1 MSSPLA
7 IAAVSAV
14 LMDLLNDGLVNND
27 LSAVGSFKISASPPD
42 RITGGAQEPN
52 QINLFLYQVTPNPGW
67 RNADLPSHGPTGL
80 RVSNPP
86 LALDLHYLV
95 TAYGSEDLNAEILL
109 GYAMELMHEL
119 RVIPRGAIRR
129 SLSPTNPVK
138 AAIIPPDGQG
148 RFAADLA
155 DQIEQI
161 KITPYYPN
169 ADELS
174 KLWTA
179 MQSRYRPSVAYQVTV
194 VLIQATRPR
203 KSALPVL
210 TQGKDDTGPFAA
222 GNLLPPIPTLSG
234 AAVIDAKSHQ
244 RTTVR
249 MGETLQLIGFH
260 LAGTTTTAV
269 FRHKRQDT
277 ILERPATVTA
287 DGNTASIVLPAA
299 ADADADDWRAGLYG
313 VTLRSVTGDRTN
325 TTNEVPIAIV
335 PTIVSVLPMK
345 VARAADG
352 SLALNVTATPRIHP
366 GQQASLLIGGDEYPM
381 LPAAAATD
389 QVAVTI
395 PKATTTKQPL
405 PLRLRVDNLD
415 TLLVP
420 DTDAQPPRYDPT
432 QAISIT

>member
-14 LMDLLNDGLVNND
+14 LMDLLNDGMVNND

-42 RITGGAQEPN
+42 RIAGGAQEPN
-52 QINLFLYQVTPNPGW
+52 QLNLFLYQVTPNQGW
-67 RNADLPSHGPTGL
+67 RNADMPSHGPNGQ
-80 RVSNPP
+80 RISNPS

-138 AAIIPPDGQG
+138 AALIPPDGQG

-161 KITPYYPN
+161 KITPHYPN
-169 ADELS
+169 AEELS

-210 TQGKDDTGPFAA
+210 TQGPLDTGPVAT
-222 GNLLPPIPTLSG
+222 GSLLPPIPTLT
-234 AAVIDAKSHQ
+234 AASVIDAQRHQ
-244 RTTVR
+244 RPTVR
-249 MGETLQLIGFH
+249 LGETLSLTGFN
-260 LAGTTTTAV
+260 LSGTTTTAV
-269 FRHKRQDT
+269 FRHSRLDAA
-277 ILERPATVTA
+277 LERPATVTP
-287 DGNTASIVLPAA
+287 DGGTASVLLPGATDDAA
-299 ADADADDWRAGLYG
+299 AAWLAGFYG
-313 VTLRSVTGDRTN
+313 IALRCVTGGRTIL
-325 TTNEVPIAIV
+325 TNELPIAIA
-335 PTIVSVLPMK
+335 PMIVSALPLT

-352 SLALNVTATPRIHP
+352 SAAVSVTAAPRIHP
-366 GQQASLLIGGDEYPM
+366 GQRASLLVGGDEYM
-381 LPAAAATD
+381 ALPATAVTD

-395 PKATTTKQPL
+395 AAASPTAQPL
-405 PLRLRVDNLD
+405 PLRLRVDGID

-420 DTDAQPPRYDPT
+420 DIAAQPPRFDPT